1 MHSRD
6 LPGDDKSI
14 ALRDVV
20 EIRRG
25 NDPDPDHP
33 GMYGTA
39 TLRRHP
45 PKPNM
50 MENCFSLVLRDRYVF
65 VKLSPLAR
73 LNMSH

>member
-6 LPGDDKSI
+6 LPGDEKSI

-33 GMYGTA
+33 GLYGTA
-39 TLRRHP
+39 TLRRHQ
-45 PKPNM
+45 PKATM
-50 MENCFSLVLRDRYVF
+50 LENCVSLILRDRCVF
-65 VKLSPLAR
+65 LTNLF
-73 LNMSH
+73 